1 MRLPAPV
8 ERTAI
13 NDTDFSV
20 LCCLLEEG
28 PLWKMEITRRL
39 NERRDQTELVLDLQE
54 TISKQ
59 AVARRIDG
67 LHTDGHLEKQMMHTT
82 VGQDDRFVMAYRP
95 TERGREA
102 VQTVITDLVLAV
114 VRACADGHDREE
126 FAEVQRYLRIYD
138 GLMDA
143 DTDIDSIPA
152 FIDAVL

>member
-20 LCCLLEEG
+20 LCCLLEAG
-28 PLWKMEITRRL
+28 PLWKMEVTRRL
-39 NERRDQTELVLDLQE
+39 NERRSEEGLVLDLKE

-95 TERGREA
+95 TEKGEQA
-102 VQTVITDLVLAV
+102 VQTIITDLVLEV
-114 VRACADGHDREE
+114 VQACADGHDREE
-126 FAEVQRYLRIYD
+126 FAGVQRYLEIYD
-138 GLMDA
+138 GLVDA
-143 DTDIDSIPA
+143 DIDSIPA